1 MTKRPD
7 TIPQLADRAA
17 AEAPDDVGFI
27 WDERV
32 ITYRKIAEQSRRIAQ
47 GLLNAGVS
55 EGDHVAMWLPNTPLF
70 MPIFLA
76 CARIGAPVML
86 VNTRLSGREV
96 GDVLRRSDSRALVV
110 WQDHPGSAFRKTL
123 EQIEPGDLE
132 GVRLF
137 IELGDAAAS
146 AHKTVSIGDLLSCDL
161 LPPRAVSPDQ
171 AALLYST
178 SGSTGPSKLVV
189 HTQGEVAAHSQD
201 IVARFGYDAP
211 DSVHL
216 LMLPL
221 AGAYGMTQALAAI
234 TSCKPGVLME
244 KFETGPV
251 YDAIRRYKVT
261 GFCVFD
267 EIIIKLLEHS
277 DDERPFPSLKFCGF
291 GIFNPGYP
299 DFAGKCERRG
309 IRLLGIYGSSETQAF
324 FVTQKIDASFEDRIR
339 DGGFP
344 VSDEGHVRIRNIETG
359 ELAPAGE
366 SGEIEVSGP
375 SCTRRYYKNPQ
386 ATSAQMLSDGF
397 YRTGDSGRI
406 LADGSVLY
414 EGRIDDVLRL
424 SGYMVPTA
432 EIETVMLKCA
442 GVRDA
447 KVVGLVTEAGTRPV
461 AFLQADAGLSVET
474 LRAAC
479 AANLARFKAPIAY
492 HFVDEFP
499 LVMSLNAPKTD
510 KKRLKAMAEELYK
523 ASTANVR

>member
-1 MTKRPD
+1 
-7 TIPQLADRAA
+7 
-17 AEAPDDVGFI
+17 
-27 WDERV
+27 
-32 ITYRKIAEQSRRIAQ
+32 
-47 GLLNAGVS
+47 
-55 EGDHVAMWLPNTPLF
+55 
-70 MPIFLA
+70 
-76 CARIGAPVML
+76 
-86 VNTRLSGREV
+86 
-96 GDVLRRSDSRALVV
+96 
-110 WQDHPGSAFRKTL
+110 
-123 EQIEPGDLE
+123 
-132 GVRLF
+132 
-137 IELGDAAAS
+137 
-146 AHKTVSIGDLLSCDL
+146 
-161 LPPRAVSPDQ
+161 
-171 AALLYST
+171 
-178 SGSTGPSKLVV
+178 V
-189 HTQGEVAAHSQD
+189 HTQGEIAAHSQD
-201 IVARFGYDAP
+201 IVARFGYDAA
-211 DSVHL
+211 DTVHL

-234 TSCKPGVLME
+234 TSRKPGVLLE
-244 KFETGPV
+244 KFEAGPV

-324 FVTQKIDASFEDRIR
+324 FVTQKIEASFEDRMR

-344 VSDEGHVRIRNIETG
+344 VSAEGRVRIRNIETG
-359 ELAPAGE
+359 ELAPTGE
-366 SGEIEVSGP
+366 SGEIEVFGP
-375 SCTRRYYKNPQ
+375 SCMKRYYNNPR
-386 ATSAQMLSDGF
+386 ATAAQVLADGF

-432 EIETVMLKCA
+432 EIEAVMLKCA

-461 AFLQADAGLSVET
+461 AFVRAEAGLSVET

-479 AANLARFKAPIAY
+479 AANLAKFKAPIAY
-492 HFVDEFP
+492 HFVEEFP

-510 KKRLKAMAEELYK
+510 KKKLKAMAEELYK
-523 ASTANVR
+523 AAHARALL